1 MTVSTPNAARWINTS
16 AAPEDEMLA
25 VIADLE
31 ARLASLR
38 ENQHERV
45 RLQSALDAAAGTLE
59 TTRSQLSGRYA
70 QLEEKEREIDGE
82 FRVVEAERASV
93 EAERI
98 EVVRRL
104 SDLARTDA
112 VDSSLREELKARETA
127 LSDREERLAARME
140 ELEDERRYAERD
152 REEIDREQARL
163 REQARAQQEQARR
176 LEVLEADLKKRETE
190 LDEEFRRFERRKV
203 ELSAESEVLRE
214 ALGRARAEAER
225 ADERVKAEAGRADTL
240 EGKCGDLER
249 DRSRMR
255 SELSRLK
262 RELAEAEH
270 IKGTQQQQDG
280 HHKKSKQ
287 VGPIIVAIW
296 VLTVGLSAL
305 AAFIGVA
312 AESIAL
318 GAGMVGV
325 VFSASV
331 LAFLAVARR
340 IWDPAGLVVAL
351 FAGTAGVWASA
362 WYGGVQTALLSWDL
376 PIHRIPVEIIANIEP
391 AVAAFTACLAV
402 GVVVCMACSGSGMLG
417 LTVVAA
423 IGAGFLL
430 GLSDNGGMM
439 PVGAAV
445 AWSALMAAAL
455 GRWALARSGSVN
467 EGSRIVE
474 GVPLRPGIS

>member
-1 MTVSTPNAARWINTS
+1 MTVSTANAARWINTS

-59 TTRSQLSGRYA
+59 TTRSQLSGRFA
-70 QLEEKEREIDGE
+70 ELQEKEREIDGE

-104 SDLARTDA
+104 SDLARTDT
-112 VDSSLREELKARETA
+112 VDSALRQELKARESA
-127 LSDREERLAARME
+127 LTDREDRLAARME
-140 ELEDERRYAERD
+140 ELEDERRDAD
-152 REEIDREQARL
+152 RIRSEIEQEQTRL
-163 REQARAQQEQARR
+163 KEQARAQQEQAHR
-176 LEVLEADLKKRETE
+176 LEVLEADLKKRESE
-190 LDEEFRRFERRKV
+190 LDDEFRRFERRKI
-203 ELSAESEVLRE
+203 ELSAESDVLRD
-214 ALGRARAEAER
+214 ALGKAKAEAER
-225 ADERVKAEAGRADTL
+225 ADEQRQAEAGRAHQLEDKCDT
-240 EGKCGDLER
+240 LER
-249 DRSRMR
+249 DRSKMR

-262 RELAEAEH
+262 RELADAERL
-270 IKGTQQQQDG
+270 KGHG
-280 HHKKSKQ
+280 HQHDAQHKKPRP

-325 VFSASV
+325 VFSVSV
-331 LAFLAVARR
+331 LAFLGVARR

-351 FAGTAGVWASA
+351 FAGTAGLWASA
-362 WYGGVQTALLSWDL
+362 WYSGVQTALASWDL

-391 AVAAFTACLAV
+391 ATAAFTACLAV

-417 LTVVAA
+417 LTVIAA

-430 GLSDNGGMM
+430 GLSDNSGMM

-455 GRWALARSGSVN
+455 GRWALARSGSVAD
-467 EGSRIVE
+467 GSRIVE
-474 GVPLRPGIS
+474 GVPLRPGIT